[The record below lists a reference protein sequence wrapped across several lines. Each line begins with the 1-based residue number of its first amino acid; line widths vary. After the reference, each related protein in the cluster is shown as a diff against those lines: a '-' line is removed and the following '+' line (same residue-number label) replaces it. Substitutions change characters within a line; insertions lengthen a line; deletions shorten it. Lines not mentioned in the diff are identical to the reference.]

1 MSWLLL
7 VKTFEKPFLIILA
20 SVITRFLLF
29 YDPRPE
35 VIVDELIVD
44 CDTYLHTY
52 NYEYACMQYAV
63 SSYIMLHPLKLT
75 FFL

>member
-1 MSWLLL
+1 MTWLLL
-7 VKTFEKPFLIILA
+7 IKTFEKPFLIILA

-44 CDTYLHTY
+44 CDTCLHTF
-52 NYEYACMQYAV
+52 ASMHAV
-63 SSYIMLHPLKLT
+63 CSQQLHYVTPTKID
-75 FFL
+75 FFPVT